1 MLNNLRNLSVEEKI
15 NFLQGIRK
23 GCNQS
28 VVYQSFPAT
37 KNAWKDRVR
46 KETRGVCR
54 LGINYR
60 KLKANQGREEES
72 FEGLQKGQRFILNN
86 TVIEKNK
93 DNQISYLVRM
103 YFSSN
108 NTKPSVKYYLDNQ
121 EISKEELI
129 QMGALSDSQRE
140 KPLCFNVKMENLLE
154 LGRVK
159 ETE

>member
-54 LGINYR
+54 LGINY
-60 KLKANQGREEES
+60 KNLKENQNRVDFQDLPNS
-72 FEGLQKGQRFILNN
+72 QRFVLKNV
-86 TVIEKNK
+86 VIENNK

-108 NTKPSVKYYLDNQ
+108 NTKPNVKYYLDNQ

-129 QMGALSDSQRE
+129 QMGALRDSQRE

>member
-72 FEGLQKGQRFILNN
+72 FKGLQEGQRFILNN

-108 NTKPSVKYYLDNQ
+108 NARPNVKYYLDNQ

-129 QMGALSDSQRE
+129 QMGALRE
-140 KPLCFNVKMENLLE
+140 SNNERPSCFNVKMENLLE